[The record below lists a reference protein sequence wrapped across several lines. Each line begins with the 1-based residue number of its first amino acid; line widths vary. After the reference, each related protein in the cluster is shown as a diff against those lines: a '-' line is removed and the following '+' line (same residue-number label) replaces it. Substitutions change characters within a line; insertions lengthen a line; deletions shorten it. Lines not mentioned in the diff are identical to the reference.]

1 MKTQLILNS
10 MVINVNFITM
20 PSLPSAAA
28 GWNTSV
34 CAPGRGSGMVQAS
47 PPASFP
53 MITPDRGHDSY
64 LETRHQL
71 EPSFKLKLYAPW
83 LGNEMQKQ
91 EILWQSLLVGSSPFK
106 TANASKL
113 TESQRKDLKTH
124 LNDWPISG
132 LSVVANYKNILCAFS
147 GNLILLP

>member
-10 MVINVNFITM
+10 VVRNVNFSTV

-28 GWNTSV
+28 WGHASV
-34 CAPGRGSGMVQAS
+34 CVLRWS
-47 PPASFP
+47 
-53 MITPDRGHDSY
+53 
-64 LETRHQL
+64 RHLLLQI
-71 EPSFKLKLYAPW
+71 FPW
-83 LGNEMQKQ
+83 LLLTEVMILIWRQGISLSHLLNWNCMHRDWAVKCRRK
-91 EILWQSLLVGSSPFK
+91 ILWQSLLVGSSPFK
-106 TANASKL
+106 TAKASKL

-147 GNLILLP
+147 DNLILLP